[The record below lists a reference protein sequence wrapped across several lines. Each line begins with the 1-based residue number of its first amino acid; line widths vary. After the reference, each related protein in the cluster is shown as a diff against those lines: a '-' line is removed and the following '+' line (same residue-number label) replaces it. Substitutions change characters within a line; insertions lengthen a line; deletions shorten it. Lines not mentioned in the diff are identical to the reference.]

1 MRKILFYF
9 TLFILLVL
17 RKSTVTAQL
26 SHVTNDS
33 IQVKYF
39 LNPIIKTATKISGA
53 QRDLVASI
61 SLIQDH
67 HLRLAPT
74 GAVLEVLQHR
84 LPSLFVTEWG
94 VMGFGVAGSA
104 AGKISIRGMGGG
116 ANTHVLILRNG
127 RPDFMGLM
135 GCTIAD
141 EFSTDGV
148 ERIEVIRGPGSFLY
162 GTNAT
167 GGIINI
173 IPKTMTR
180 DGFNTR
186 LGGGYGAFNTKKLSL
201 SHGGKFGQFDYFLT
215 ANQRQTNGHRQ
226 DSDYHARHYTV
237 HMGYCPDLNTKM
249 EWNVNLADMTI
260 EDPGQIEN
268 PKTENWYDILRYGS
282 DFTLAN
288 DNRLGESNIK
298 FHANFGEHRF
308 YDGWQSKDRIL
319 GVMIHHNIKP
329 WEGNITTVGFD
340 YKRYGGK
347 AADASMDYGEIFVTE
362 YAPYIHSQQMLWKR
376 WIFSGGF
383 RIENHELFS
392 PEFTPKIGAL
402 FHATSST
409 TLRLSMAKGFRSP
422 SIRELYF
429 WMPANTDL
437 TPDRVWN
444 YEIGLHQNLLR
455 KMRIELALFR
465 SRGCN
470 LIQLSGPPPR
480 WTNSGKYTHIG
491 YEVVLNWLPSAQL
504 ELVASWSDIDLS
516 EGVFNIPE
524 KKLTACARYSYR
536 MITLSGSLLLIHNL
550 IGADFPGPGPAPR
563 LHPMNDYTV
572 LNLSMQVQFFSFLE
586 LNLAVK
592 NVLNTD
598 YQTMYGYPMPGRHAM
613 LDLYYIFYYE

>member
-1 MRKILFYF
+1 MRRIPFYF
-9 TLFILLVL
+9 TLFILFGLC
-17 RKSTVTAQL
+17 KSTVTAQS
-26 SHVTNDS
+26 SHVNNDS
-33 IQVKYF
+33 IEVKYF

-61 SLIQDH
+61 SLIEDR

-94 VMGFGVAGSA
+94 VMGFGVAGNA

-180 DGFNTR
+180 DGFKTR
-186 LGGGYGAFNTKKLSL
+186 LGGGYGAFNIKKLSA
-201 SHGGKFGQFDYFLT
+201 SHGGKFGRFDYFLT
-215 ANQRQTNGHRQ
+215 ANQRQTEGHRQ
-226 DSDYHARHYTV
+226 SSDYHARHYTV
-237 HMGYCPDLNTKM
+237 HMGYRPGLNTKI
-249 EWNVNLADMTI
+249 ECNVSLADLMI
-260 EDPGQIEN
+260 EDPGLIEA
-268 PKTENWYDILRYGS
+268 PKIDNWYDILRYGG
-282 DFTLAN
+282 DFTLTH
-288 DNRLGESNIK
+288 DSRLGETNIK
-298 FHANFGEHRF
+298 LHGNFGEHRF
-308 YDGWQSKDRIL
+308 FDGWRSKDRIL
-319 GVMIHHNIKP
+319 GVMIHHNIKS
-329 WEGNITTVGFD
+329 WGGNTTTIGFD

-347 AADASMDYGEIFVTE
+347 AADASMDYGKIFITE
-362 YAPYIHSQQMLWKR
+362 YAPYFHTQQVLWKR

-409 TLRLSMAKGFRSP
+409 TLRMSMAKGFRSP

-444 YEIGLHQNLLR
+444 YEIGLNQSLF
-455 KMRIELALFR
+455 KEMRFELAIFR
-465 SRGCN
+465 SRGTN

-480 WTNSGKYTHIG
+480 WMNSGKYTNIG
-491 YEVVLNWLPSAQL
+491 YELVLNWLPLTQL
-504 ELVASWSDIDLS
+504 ELAASWSDIDLS

-524 KKLTACARYSYR
+524 KKLSVYASYAYR
-536 MITLSGSLLLIHNL
+536 GIILSGSLLRIHNL
-550 IGADFPGPGPAPR
+550 TGADFPGPGPAPR
-563 LHPMNDYTV
+563 LHPMVDYTI

-586 LNLAVK
+586 SKLAVK

-598 YQTMYGYPMPGRHAM
+598 YQAMYGYPMPGRHAI
-613 LDLYYIFYYE
+613 LDLHYLF